1 MTRRLCVV
9 REQAGVAQ
17 AWALRRGSPAPR
29 AGARGAWEVPPHRVG
44 HGRHRVQALG
54 AEVPGGL
61 MDGRH
66 GARRSDSARGGRARA
81 AAPWPPTLAPAPPL
95 RPRWPRLW
103 RRASCAG
110 LAGPGRRARRANPS
124 RAARCTAPTS
134 GGEPPGPSPVG
145 PWVRA
150 WASRGAA
157 RYRPRTRVQRVGQ
170 AAAACQA
177 VGLLCSSGK
186 GLLGSSVMGTG
197 AAHDVRDYKRLGASA
212 KLATS

>member
-1 MTRRLCVV
+1 MSCLCGTAFQAV

-44 HGRHRVQALG
+44 HGRHCVQALG

-81 AAPWPPTLAPAPPL
+81 AAPWPPTLATAPPP

-157 RYRPRTRVQRVGQ
+157 RYRPRTGAESGPGSGGVPGGGAVVLLRQGRPGQQRHGHW
-170 AAAACQA
+170 
-177 VGLLCSSGK
+177 SS
-186 GLLGSSVMGTG
+186 
-197 AAHDVRDYKRLGASA
+197 A
-212 KLATS
+212 